1 METAAAT
8 PCCINDFI
16 ILKPPFTTA
25 LAKSLNE
32 PIPFSNSFA
41 KTPMPDDIAE
51 LIFTEAKPNS
61 FIFNPND
68 SISVLKATIAGI
80 GGINL
85 DVASFSA
92 NVLSFNLSLL
102 AVEVS
107 NFADSK
113 SKVGSIFVM
122 PIDSVVIADTGL
134 EATPPPPGVLVLVLV
149 FIISS
154 TSTAFGA
161 AVNKLLNLP
170 DKLSTVSPIV
180 LNSAA
185 TTFCSS

>member
-1 METAAAT
+1 
-8 PCCINDFI
+8 
-16 ILKPPFTTA
+16 
-25 LAKSLNE
+25 
-32 PIPFSNSFA
+32 
-41 KTPMPDDIAE
+41 MPDEIAE
-51 LIFTEAKPNS
+51 LIFTDANPNS

-68 SISVLKATIAGI
+68 SISVLKAIIAGI

-85 DVASFSA
+85 EVASFNA

-107 NFADSK
+107 NFVANK

-122 PIDSVVIADTGL
+122 PIDSVAIADTGL
-134 EATPPPPGVLVLVLV
+134 ATPPVGDAGVLVLV

-170 DKLSTVSPIV
+170 DRLSTVSPML
-180 LNSAA
+180 LNSFV
-185 TTFCSS
+185 TILCSAV